1 MEESQKD
8 STGMEKAA
16 EFRRE
21 EKPVGE
27 SGTGKLDRANFW
39 FADKKTIRRNDYNL
53 TAGRYKPWKETREEI
68 SQSPLEL
75 LTELA
80 KMEQDTMEQ
89 IKELIEMTKKYG

>member
-1 MEESQKD
+1 MPESWI
-8 STGMEKAA
+8 G
-16 EFRRE
+16 
-21 EKPVGE
+21 
-27 SGTGKLDRANFW
+27 ANCW
-39 FADKKTIRRNDYNL
+39 FADKETIRRNDYNL

-80 KMEQDTMEQ
+80 KMEQETMEQ